1 MAIHSCT
8 KITHSYTNNEWH
20 IQITTMAIHSCTRI
34 QTMMAIHSC
43 TKITHSY
50 TNNDGNSFM
59 Y

>member
-8 KITHSYTNNEWH
+8 KITHSYTNNDNS
-20 IQITTMAIHSCTRI
+20 SCTLTRI
-34 QTMMAIHSC
+34 QTTMAIHSC